1 MRKILTVL
9 VAACFLTGCVGLG
22 QGIGGDKMKVT
33 TDFENIQAGVLDAEG
48 NPTEGESIKYRQ
60 TVIGQ
65 PGDVISAVAK
75 MAIRVQ
81 NADNEYW
88 TIDLAQDN
96 VMDSTAQAEM
106 LAVLGVAELETVG
119 VVTNAV
125 VKAAIEAVLPGYL
138 AQTEAGVAK
147 KAIDADTIR
156 LIAVEV
162 SKLLQGGAVPNE

>member
-22 QGIGGDKMKVT
+22 QGIGSDKMKVT

-81 NADNEYW
+81 NAEAEYW

-96 VMDSTAQAEM
+96 VMDSTEQAKM
-106 LAVLGVAELETVG
+106 LAVLGMAELETVG

-138 AQTEAGVAK
+138 AKTEAGVAK
-147 KAIDADTIR
+147 KAIDAETIR

-162 SKLLQGGAVPNE
+162 SKLIGSTPPPE